1 MFFKCC
7 TRVHQTEQR
16 TAEYN
21 ENVKKAG
28 GSEREMERQ
37 KGRKKEKCEEKRRR
51 NEDKEREKKGL
62 EGKNNNKCMPTKHTQ
77 TIAKEQKQ

>member
-1 MFFKCC
+1 MKMLK
-7 TRVHQTEQR
+7 RREGMR
-16 TAEYN
+16 E
-21 ENVKKAG
+21 KWRDRKG
-28 GSEREMERQ
+28 ERKR
-37 KGRKKEKCEEKRRR
+37 KCEEKRRR

>member
-1 MFFKCC
+1 
-7 TRVHQTEQR
+7 
-16 TAEYN
+16 
-21 ENVKKAG
+21 
-28 GSEREMERQ
+28 MERQ